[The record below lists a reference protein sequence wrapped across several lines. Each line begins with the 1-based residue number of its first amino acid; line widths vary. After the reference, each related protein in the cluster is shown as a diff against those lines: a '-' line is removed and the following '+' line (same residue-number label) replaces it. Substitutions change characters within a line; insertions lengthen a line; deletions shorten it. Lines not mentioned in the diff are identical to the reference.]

1 MRLRKI
7 SVALLIAIVL
17 INIVLAP
24 KTFAV
29 KEIIDSGK
37 GFLDASNDEE
47 MPVNEEGVK
56 KTSDK
61 IYNVLLLCGIG
72 VAVIVGAVLGI
83 TFILSSAEGKA
94 KVSETLV
101 PYIIGCFIVFGA
113 FSIWRIAIN
122 MGNNIENDTKETT
135 EDVFNKNARISEKIE
150 NGEIDL
156 MTIPEEELRSIYNS
170 SGLYES
176 LKENIE
182 GKRNKNKITLEEAVQ
197 KLAGNEKKIWEACN
211 KRGLLQDD
219 GFTWNEYTG
228 GGGNFSF

>member
-7 SVALLIAIVL
+7 SVALLIAIIL

-24 KTFAV
+24 KTFAF

-37 GFLDASNDEE
+37 NFLDASNDEE
-47 MPVNEEGVK
+47 IPVNEESVK

-94 KVSETLV
+94 KVSEILV

-113 FSIWRIAIN
+113 FSIWSIAIN
-122 MGNNIENDTKETT
+122 IGNNIESKET
-135 EDVFNKNARISEKIE
+135 IE
-150 NGEIDL
+150 TVDKW
-156 MTIPEEELRSIYNS
+156 S
-170 SGLYES
+170 
-176 LKENIE
+176 
-182 GKRNKNKITLEEAVQ
+182 
-197 KLAGNEKKIWEACN
+197 
-211 KRGLLQDD
+211 
-219 GFTWNEYTG
+219 G
-228 GGGNFSF
+228 GGGEF

>member
-7 SVALLIAIVL
+7 SVTLLIAIVL

-24 KTFAV
+24 KTFAF
-29 KEIIDSGK
+29 KEEIIDPGK
-37 GFLDASNDEE
+37 SFLDASNDEE

-72 VAVIVGAVLGI
+72 AAVIVGAVLGI

-122 MGNNIENDTKETT
+122 IGNNIENDTKETT
-135 EDVFNKNARISEKIE
+135 EDVFNKNARRSEKIE

-156 MTIPEEELRSIYNS
+156 MTISKEELRSIYNS

-197 KLAGNEKKIWEACN
+197 KLTGNEKKIWEACN

-228 GGGNFSF
+228 GGGKF

>member
-122 MGNNIENDTKETT
+122 MGNNIEKDTKETT
-135 EDVFNKNARISEKIE
+135 F
-150 NGEIDL
+150 
-156 MTIPEEELRSIYNS
+156 
-170 SGLYES
+170 
-176 LKENIE
+176 
-182 GKRNKNKITLEEAVQ
+182 
-197 KLAGNEKKIWEACN
+197 
-211 KRGLLQDD
+211 
-219 GFTWNEYTG
+219 TG
-228 GGGNFSF
+228 GGGKF